1 MAGKIYV
8 GIGGWTFEP
17 WRGVFYPEGLTH
29 KRELEY
35 ASRKLTSIEINGTY
49 YSSFKPASWAKW
61 RAETP
66 DGFVFAMK
74 ASRFCTNRR
83 QLAEAGESVK
93 RFVDQGLVELGDRLG
108 PINWQFMGTKKFDPE
123 DIEAFLKLLPREA
136 GKLPLR
142 HALEVR
148 HPSFKD
154 PRFYDLARKY
164 NAAIIYAHDEDF
176 PEIDEPTADFTYA
189 RLMGA
194 QEKVKTGYKPADIDK
209 FPRRVGGQHF
219 VLTGETDDRLGVRL
233 GQRVDPDRQSI
244 EPIVS
249 DPDKRV
255 GDIICVSDIKG
266 LGREPKRFGNRLDGF
281 PLRRRCRVSHILQK
295 ADPCDRRARLLQQLD
310 AFSA

>member
-1 MAGKIYV
+1 MAGKTYV

-17 WRGVFYPEGLTH
+17 WRGVFYPDDLTQ

-66 DGFVFAMK
+66 EGFVFAMK

-83 QLAEAGESVK
+83 VLADAGESIERYVN
-93 RFVDQGLVELGDRLG
+93 QGLVELGDRLG
-108 PINWQFMGTKKFDPE
+108 PINWQFMATKKFDAE
-123 DIEAFLKLLPREA
+123 DIEAFLKLLPKQV

-148 HPSFKD
+148 NDTFKD
-154 PRFYDLARKY
+154 ERFYDLCRKH
-164 NAAIIYAHDEDF
+164 NVAIVYAHDKDF

-194 QEKVKTGYKPADIDK
+194 EEKVKTGYKPAELDK
-209 FPRRVGGQHF
+209 WAKKAKAW
-219 VLTGETDDRLGVRL
+219 T
-233 GQRVDPDRQSI
+233 
-244 EPIVS
+244 
-249 DPDKRV
+249 K
-255 GDIICVSDIKG
+255 KG
-266 LGREPKRFGNRLDGF
+266 
-281 PLRRRCRVSHILQK
+281 
-295 ADPCDRRARLLQQLD
+295 D
-310 AFSA
+310 AFIYFISGAKVRNPAAAQALIERLK